1 MPKSDKVRIACGLRG
16 ATHSMTWIAT
26 RAGIFAEYGMD
37 VEFPTFEVG
46 GPESAAG
53 LVRGDW
59 DFVQTG
65 TVPMAESVVNGNDA
79 VILLRNTSVHLST
92 FIMTQPDVTDL
103 RQIDG
108 GKVGVLTDA
117 YRGQTG
123 VITRRTL
130 EAQNIEAEFVGLGT
144 YRNIYAA
151 LADRTIDAAALPI
164 ELRFAGAREH
174 GWNAFDTLPYGLPS
188 VFGTTRRVI
197 ARDRDLVLRAVQA
210 VLQSIH
216 LFKTRPDIV
225 VPILQEYLELDD
237 HAVASKVHQYYVPL
251 FPPAP
256 RPDLSEAMPALHQ
269 LFADIYPASA
279 ALTETDLTDPS
290 FIDEL
295 ERNDF
300 VRRLYADGP
309 AT

>member
-1 MPKSDKVRIACGLRG
+1 MPKSDKVRIACGLWG

-151 LADRTIDAAALPI
+151 LADRTIDAAALPN
-164 ELRFAGAREH
+164 ELRSAGAREH